1 MAQRSKSPAIFFVD
15 AYTPNEGE
23 MGLCLEYGVLRWSS
37 NKNDRPEV
45 YVHSFLKP
53 ATTPN
58 RVRWSNASVDM
69 KISRDFIENNRD
81 LPTIEDMIEADYL
94 KGRSVVCF
102 DATVEPFYS
111 LLSNSSAVVSI
122 VQLWNDLFADNE
134 KALLCTSL
142 SKMCDFIGMLP
153 DDKENTN
160 YTPLLKRL
168 HQMAAL
174 WFLLEEMAKHPKSK
188 RSMGAGGMQF
198 NFIWPLPKTKD
209 KWFERDVNS
218 FKDLTDDEIKEFFS
232 GTLAD
237 RIDWFEMS
245 MYACDWVYH
254 RQKNR
259 GTEDLEGRN
268 EMAEF
273 IFKNVLN
280 FKMQVWVLIYYSIYN
295 HRLEVARQIALD
307 KGDVR
312 RLKSAQLENF
322 SNFIIENLDV
332 FLSGDQK
339 EKLLAS
345 LIKQSFDSN
354 GAVRFEHFDFDTL
367 QKQYAER
374 RSDVQKLYFTD
385 NAPDTKL
392 KNCYKEI
399 RDASGRTIYRRY
411 EVKGRGKERAAAK
424 ELVSRN
430 LNRLYDDARNVFSDI
445 WLTPSL
451 KLWIQFITGCN
462 IAEIVRTVRANDAT
476 ELVDV
481 RNSLHQILE
490 RCAYEYFVKL
500 YNELKRIFAA
510 MQDDNIE
517 IPPFQ
522 FCFQG
527 ISIEVEIISAAK
539 VGFFRRLFSFE

>member
-1 MAQRSKSPAIFFVD
+1 MAQRSKPQAIFFVD

-23 MGLCLEYGVLRWSS
+23 MGLCLEYGILSWSS
-37 NKNDRPEV
+37 LKKERPEV

-58 RVRWSNASVDM
+58 RVRWSNASVEM
-69 KISRDFIENNRD
+69 HISKDFIENNSD

-94 KGRSVVCF
+94 KGKSVVCF
-102 DATVEPFYS
+102 DSTVEPFYS
-111 LLSNSSAVVSI
+111 LLEKSSEVVSI

-174 WFLLEEMAKHPKSK
+174 WFLLEEMSKHPKSK

-198 NFIWPLPKTKD
+198 NLPKTNE

-237 RIDWFEMS
+237 RINWFEMS
-245 MYACDWVYH
+245 MYACDWVFH

-268 EMAEF
+268 EMADF
-273 IFKNVLN
+273 IFRNVLN

-295 HRLEVARQIALD
+295 HRLETARQIALD
-307 KGDVR
+307 RCDLRK
-312 RLKSAQLENF
+312 LKSAQLENF

-339 EKLLAS
+339 QKLLAS
-345 LIKQSFDSN
+345 LIKQSFDAN
-354 GAVRFEHFDFDTL
+354 GSARFEHFDFDAL
-367 QKQYAER
+367 QKQYASHR
-374 RSDVQKLYFTD
+374 GDDQKLYFTD

-424 ELVSRN
+424 DLVLRN
-430 LNRLYDDARNVFSDI
+430 LNRLYNDARNVFSDM

-462 IAEIVRTVRANDAT
+462 IAEIVRPVRANDSS
-476 ELVDV
+476 ELIEV
-481 RNSLHQILE
+481 RTSLSKILE
-490 RCAYEYFVKL
+490 RCAYDYLLKL
-500 YNELKRIFAA
+500 YNELKKIFAA
-510 MQDDNIE
+510 LQDDNIE

-522 FCFQG
+522 FNFQG

-539 VGFFRRLFSFE
+539 VGFFKRLFSFE